1 MANALNPNSRPAP
14 YPGAAVGASVTN
26 LPISSNWRMTARG
39 SLHSRV
45 DIYVGKVAVGT
56 GITAKLQHS
65 SGYGIWADAKTVAI
79 TASTDKTVSAVST
92 TTYNLTSTTHG
103 YVEGQAVA
111 ISSTGAIPV
120 GLVSGIPYYVRVVDA
135 DNVQLSSSMSGP
147 AVPLTSAGSGT
158 ITLSA
163 VRVFTI
169 QHLVNVAGDQTHLPL
184 RSSARVVL
192 TSGASDSAQISD
204 VVLLVED

>member
-14 YPGAAVGASVTN
+14 FPGAAVGASVTN
-26 LPISSNWRMTARG
+26 QPISSNWRMTARG
-39 SLHSRV
+39 SLNSRV

-92 TTYNLTSTTHG
+92 TTNTLTSATHG
-103 YVEGQAVA
+103 YTEGQAVA
-111 ISSTGAIPV
+111 ISATTAVPV
-120 GLVSGIPYYVRVVDA
+120 GLTAGIPYYVKVVDA
-135 DNVQLSSSMSGP
+135 NNVQLASSISGP
-147 AVPLTSAGSGT
+147 AVLLTSAGSGT

-169 QHLVNVAGDQTHLPL
+169 QHLMEVAGDQTHLPL
-184 RSSARVVL
+184 RSSARVVV
-192 TSGASDSAQISD
+192 TTGASDSAQISD
-204 VVLLVED
+204 AVLLVED